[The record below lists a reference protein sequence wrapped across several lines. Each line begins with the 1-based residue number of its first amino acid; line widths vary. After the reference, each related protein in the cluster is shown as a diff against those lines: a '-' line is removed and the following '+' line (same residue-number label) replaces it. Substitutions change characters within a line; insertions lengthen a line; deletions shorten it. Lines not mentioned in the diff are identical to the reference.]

1 MEKEKKGFAGF
12 VKRNWLVILTGLTVG
27 AAAVVLTALGNPK
40 NMGFCIACFERDIA
54 GALSFHKA
62 GVVQYFRPEIVG
74 LVVGAMGM
82 AMIKKEWHPQGGSSP
97 FTRFML
103 GMLVM
108 IGALVFLGCPLRMVI
123 RIGGGDVNALIGL
136 LGFVVGIV
144 IGTFPLRFG
153 FTLNRAYKQ
162 NAFEGLFFPILM
174 AALLVLSLVTP
185 LFAKSEEGPGSM
197 HAPWYAAL
205 LIAIVVGAL
214 CQRSRLCMAGGVRD
228 VVLFKDFH
236 LIYGFIAIIV
246 AVLCGNVV
254 VNVINAVMPLFKDGM
269 PDHPIAHILN
279 AINGARPLFRF
290 AMADQPIAHTD
301 GVFNFL
307 GMALVGW
314 GSVLLGG
321 CPLRQL
327 ILAGE
332 GNSDSAVTVFGFIAG
347 AAVSHNFGLA
357 SSAKGIGEGPVLW
370 VLIAGFVILAVL
382 SIVNTKRRA

>member
-1 MEKEKKGFAGF
+1 MEKTQKGFAGF
-12 VKRNWLVILTGLTVG
+12 VKRNWLVILTGLLVG

-54 GALSFHKA
+54 GALKFHSA

-74 LVVGAMGM
+74 LVLGAMIM
-82 AMIKKEWHPQGGSSP
+82 SMIKKEWKPQGGSSP
-97 FTRFML
+97 ITRFVL

-136 LGFVVGIV
+136 LGFIVGIV

-162 NAFEGLFFPILM
+162 NKAEGLVFPIL
-174 AALLVLSLVTP
+174 LVVLFILSLIP
-185 LFAKSEEGPGSM
+185 DLFAKSTEGPGSM
-197 HAPWYAAL
+197 RAPWYAAL
-205 LIAIVVGAL
+205 LIALVVGAL

-228 VVLFKDFH
+228 VVMFKDFH
-236 LIYGFIAIIV
+236 LVYGFLAIIV
-246 AVLCGNVV
+246 AVLVGNLITH
-254 VNVINAVMPLFKDGM
+254 N
-269 PDHPIAHILN
+269 
-279 AINGARPLFRF
+279 FRF
-290 AMADQPIAHTD
+290 GLADQPIAHTD

-307 GMALVGW
+307 GMVLVGW

-357 SSAKGIGEGPVLW
+357 SSAKGIGAGPVLW
-370 VLIAGFVILAVL
+370 VLIAGFVILAAL
-382 SIVNTKRRA
+382 SVFNTKRRA

>member
-1 MEKEKKGFAGF
+1 MEIERKGFPGF
-12 VKRNWLVILTGLTVG
+12 MKRNWLVILTGLVVG

-54 GALSFHKA
+54 GSLKLHAA
-62 GVVQYFRPEIVG
+62 ANVQYFRPEIVG
-74 LVVGAMGM
+74 LVLGAMIM
-82 AMIKKEWHPQGGSSP
+82 SLIKKEWKSQGGSSP
-97 FTRFML
+97 FTRFLL

-123 RIGGGDVNALIGL
+123 RIGGGDVNALVGL
-136 LGFVVGIV
+136 LGFIVGIV

-162 NAFEGLFFPILM
+162 NAAEGLLFPIL
-174 AALLVLSLVTP
+174 LVVLFVLSLIP
-185 LFAKSEEGPGSM
+185 ELFAKSTEGPGSM
-197 HAPWYAAL
+197 RAPWYAAL
-205 LIAIVVGAL
+205 LIALVVGAL

-246 AVLCGNVV
+246 AVVVGNLITK
-254 VNVINAVMPLFKDGM
+254 NFKFG
-269 PDHPIAHILN
+269 I
-279 AINGARPLFRF
+279 
-290 AMADQPIAHTD
+290 ADQPVAHSD
-301 GVFNFL
+301 GIFNFL
-307 GMALVGW
+307 GMVLVGW

-332 GNSDSAVTVFGFIAG
+332 GNSDSAITVFGFIAG

-357 SSAKGIGEGPVLW
+357 SSPKGIGAGPVLW
-370 VLIAGFVILAVL
+370 VLIAGFVILAAL
-382 SIVNTKRRA
+382 SVFNTKRRA

>member
-1 MEKEKKGFAGF
+1 MEKQQSGFAGF
-12 VKRNWLVILTGLTVG
+12 VKRNWLVILTGLIVG

-54 GALSFHKA
+54 GSLKFHSA
-62 GVVQYFRPEIVG
+62 EVVQYFRPEIVG
-74 LVVGAMGM
+74 LVLGAMIM
-82 AMIKKEWHPQGGSSP
+82 SMIRKEWKPQGGSSP
-97 FTRFML
+97 ITRFVL

-136 LGFVVGIV
+136 LCFIAGIV

-162 NAFEGLFFPILM
+162 NKAEGLVFPILL
-174 AALLVLSLVTP
+174 AVLFVLSLLP
-185 LFAKSEEGPGSM
+185 ELFSRSEQGPGSQ
-197 HAPWYAAL
+197 HAPWIAAL

-236 LIYGFIAIIV
+236 LIYGFLAIIV
-246 AVLCGNVV
+246 AVLVGNLITH
-254 VNVINAVMPLFKDGM
+254 NFKFG
-269 PDHPIAHILN
+269 L
-279 AINGARPLFRF
+279 
-290 AMADQPIAHTD
+290 ADQPIAHTD
-301 GVFNFL
+301 GIFNFL

-357 SSAKGIGEGPVLW
+357 SSAKGIGAGPVLW
-370 VLIAGFVILAVL
+370 VLIAGFVILAAL
-382 SIVNTKRRA
+382 SVFNTKRRV

>member
-1 MEKEKKGFAGF
+1 METANKGFKGF
-12 VKRNWLVILTGLTVG
+12 VKRHWLVILTGLVTG
-27 AAAVVLTALGNPK
+27 AAAVVLSALGNPK

-54 GALSFHKA
+54 GSLKFHTA
-62 GVVQYFRPEIVG
+62 PVVQYFRPEIVG
-74 LVVGAMGM
+74 LVLGAMIM
-82 AMIKKEWHPQGGSSP
+82 SMIRKEWKPQGGSSP
-97 FTRFML
+97 FTRFLL

-123 RIGGGDVNALIGL
+123 RIGGGDVNALVGL

-162 NAFEGLFFPILM
+162 NAAEGLLFPILLTV
-174 AALLVLSLVTP
+174 LLVLSLATD
-185 LFAKSEEGPGSM
+185 LFVKSEKGPGSM

-205 LIAIVVGAL
+205 LIAFAVGAL

-246 AVLCGNVV
+246 AVLVGNLITG
-254 VNVINAVMPLFKDGM
+254 NFKFGL
-269 PDHPIAHILN
+269 AE
-279 AINGARPLFRF
+279 
-290 AMADQPIAHTD
+290 QPVAHTD

-307 GMALVGW
+307 SMVLVGW

-327 ILAGE
+327 VLAGE
-332 GNSDSAVTVFGFIAG
+332 GNSDSAITVFGFIAG
-347 AAVSHNFGLA
+347 AAVSHNFSLA
-357 SSAKGIGEGPVLW
+357 SSADGIGAGPVLW
-370 VLIAGFVILAVL
+370 VLIAGFVILAAL
-382 SIVNTKRRA
+382 SAVNTRRRA

>member
-1 MEKEKKGFAGF
+1 METEKKGFAGF
-12 VKRNWLVILTGLTVG
+12 IKRNWLVILTGLIVG
-27 AAAVVLTALGNPK
+27 AAAVILTALGNPK

-54 GALSFHKA
+54 GALKFHTA

-74 LVVGAMGM
+74 LVLGACIMSL
-82 AMIKKEWHPQGGSSP
+82 IKKEWKPQGGSSP
-97 FTRFML
+97 FTRFVL

-108 IGALVFLGCPLRMVI
+108 IVALVFLGCPLRMVI
-123 RIGGGDVNALIGL
+123 RIGGGDVNALVGL

-153 FTLNRAYKQ
+153 FSLNRAYKQ
-162 NAFEGLFFPILM
+162 NAFEGLLFPIL
-174 AALLVLSLVTP
+174 LVVLFVLSLIP
-185 LFAKSEEGPGSM
+185 ELFAKSTEGPGGM

-236 LIYGFIAIIV
+236 LIYGFLAIIV
-246 AVLCGNVV
+246 AVVIGNL
-254 VNVINAVMPLFKDGM
+254 ITKSFKFG
-269 PDHPIAHILN
+269 I
-279 AINGARPLFRF
+279 
-290 AMADQPIAHTD
+290 ADQPIAHTD
-301 GVFNFL
+301 GIFNFL

-357 SSAKGIGEGPVLW
+357 SSAKGIGSGPVLW
-370 VLIAGFVILAVL
+370 VLIAGFVILAAL
-382 SIVNTKRRA
+382 SVFNTKRRA

>member
-1 MEKEKKGFAGF
+1 METEKKGFAGF
-12 VKRNWLVILTGLTVG
+12 IKRNWLVILTGLVTG
-27 AAAVVLTALGNPK
+27 AAAVVLSALGNPA

-54 GALSFHKA
+54 GALKFHSA

-74 LVVGAMGM
+74 LVLGACIMSL
-82 AMIKKEWHPQGGSSP
+82 IRKEWKPQGGSSP
-97 FTRFML
+97 FTRFVL

-123 RIGGGDVNALIGL
+123 RIGGGDVNALVGL

-153 FTLNRAYKQ
+153 FSLNRAYKQ
-162 NAFEGLFFPILM
+162 NAFEGLLFPILFVV
-174 AALLVLSLVTP
+174 LFVLSLIP
-185 LFAKSEEGPGSM
+185 ELFAKSTEGPGSM

-236 LIYGFIAIIV
+236 LIYGFLAIIV
-246 AVLCGNVV
+246 AVVIGNL
-254 VNVINAVMPLFKDGM
+254 ITKSFKFG
-269 PDHPIAHILN
+269 I
-279 AINGARPLFRF
+279 
-290 AMADQPIAHTD
+290 ADQPIAHTD
-301 GVFNFL
+301 GIFNFL

-357 SSAKGIGEGPVLW
+357 SSAKGIGSGPVLW
-370 VLIAGFVILAVL
+370 VLIAGFVILAAL
-382 SIVNTKRRA
+382 SVFNTKRRA

>member
-1 MEKEKKGFAGF
+1 MENEKKGFAGF
-12 VKRNWLVILTGLTVG
+12 LKRNWLVILTGLIVG

-40 NMGFCIACFERDIA
+40 NMGFCIACFERDLT
-54 GALSFHKA
+54 GALKFHTA

-74 LVVGAMGM
+74 LVLGAMIM
-82 AMIKKEWHPQGGSSP
+82 SMIKKEWKPQGGSSP
-97 FTRFML
+97 FTRFLL

-123 RIGGGDVNALIGL
+123 RIGGGDVNALVGL
-136 LGFVVGIV
+136 LGFVVGVV

-162 NAFEGLFFPILM
+162 NALEGLLFPIL
-174 AALLVLSLVTP
+174 LVVLFILSLIP
-185 LFAKSEEGPGSM
+185 ELFAKSTEGPGSM

-205 LIAIVVGAL
+205 LIALVVGAL

-236 LIYGFIAIIV
+236 LIYGFLAIIV
-246 AVLCGNVV
+246 AVLIGNLITH
-254 VNVINAVMPLFKDGM
+254 NFKFG
-269 PDHPIAHILN
+269 L
-279 AINGARPLFRF
+279 
-290 AMADQPIAHTD
+290 ADQPIAHTD
-301 GVFNFL
+301 GIFNFL
-307 GMALVGW
+307 GMVLVGW

-347 AAVSHNFGLA
+347 AAASHNFGLA
-357 SSAKGIGEGPVLW
+357 SSAKGIGAGPVLW
-370 VLIAGFVILAVL
+370 VLIAGFVILAAL
-382 SIVNTKRRA
+382 SIFNTKRRA

>member
-1 MEKEKKGFAGF
+1 METEKKGFAGF
-12 VKRNWLVILTGLTVG
+12 IKRNWLVILTGLIVG
-27 AAAVVLTALGNPK
+27 AAAVILTALGNPK

-54 GALSFHKA
+54 GALKFHTA

-74 LVVGAMGM
+74 LVLGACIMSL
-82 AMIKKEWHPQGGSSP
+82 IKKEWKPQGGSSP
-97 FTRFML
+97 FTRFVL

-123 RIGGGDVNALIGL
+123 RIGGGDVNALVGL

-153 FTLNRAYKQ
+153 FSLNRAYKQ
-162 NAFEGLFFPILM
+162 NAFEGLLFPILFVV
-174 AALLVLSLVTP
+174 LFVLSLIP
-185 LFAKSEEGPGSM
+185 ELFAKSTEGPGSM

-236 LIYGFIAIIV
+236 LIYGFLAIIV
-246 AVLCGNVV
+246 AVVIGNL
-254 VNVINAVMPLFKDGM
+254 ITKSFKFG
-269 PDHPIAHILN
+269 I
-279 AINGARPLFRF
+279 
-290 AMADQPIAHTD
+290 ADQPIAHTD
-301 GVFNFL
+301 GIFNFL

-357 SSAKGIGEGPVLW
+357 SSAKGIGSGPVLW
-370 VLIAGFVILAVL
+370 VLIAGFVILAAL
-382 SIVNTKRRA
+382 SVFNTKRRA

>member
-1 MEKEKKGFAGF
+1 MEKKQKGFAGF
-12 VKRNWLVILTGLTVG
+12 VKRNWLVILTGLIVG

-54 GALSFHKA
+54 GALKFHSA

-74 LVVGAMGM
+74 LVLGAMIM
-82 AMIKKEWHPQGGSSP
+82 SMIKKEWKPQGGSSP
-97 FTRFML
+97 ITRFVL

-136 LGFVVGIV
+136 LGFIVGIV

-162 NAFEGLFFPILM
+162 NKAEGLVFPIL
-174 AALLVLSLVTP
+174 LVVLFILSLIP
-185 LFAKSEEGPGSM
+185 DLFAKSTEGPGSM
-197 HAPWYAAL
+197 RAPWYAAL
-205 LIAIVVGAL
+205 LIALVVGAL

-228 VVLFKDFH
+228 VVMFKDFH
-236 LIYGFIAIIV
+236 LVYGFLAIIV
-246 AVLCGNVV
+246 AVLVGNLITH
-254 VNVINAVMPLFKDGM
+254 N
-269 PDHPIAHILN
+269 
-279 AINGARPLFRF
+279 FRF
-290 AMADQPIAHTD
+290 GLADQPIAHTD

-307 GMALVGW
+307 GMMLVGW

-357 SSAKGIGEGPVLW
+357 SSAKGIGAGPVLW
-370 VLIAGFVILAVL
+370 VLIAGFLILAAL
-382 SIVNTKRRA
+382 SVFNTKRRA

>member
-1 MEKEKKGFAGF
+1 MEKKQKGFAGF
-12 VKRNWLVILTGLTVG
+12 VKRNWLVILTGLIVG

-54 GALSFHKA
+54 GALKFHSA

-74 LVVGAMGM
+74 LVLGAMIM
-82 AMIKKEWHPQGGSSP
+82 SMIRKEWKPQGGSSP
-97 FTRFML
+97 ITRFVL

-123 RIGGGDVNALIGL
+123 RIGGGDVIALIGL
-136 LGFVVGIV
+136 LGFIVGIV

-162 NAFEGLFFPILM
+162 NKAEGLVFPIL
-174 AALLVLSLVTP
+174 LVVLFILSLIP
-185 LFAKSEEGPGSM
+185 DLFAKSTEGPGSM
-197 HAPWYAAL
+197 RAPWYAAL
-205 LIAIVVGAL
+205 LIALVVGAL

-228 VVLFKDFH
+228 VVMFKDFH
-236 LIYGFIAIIV
+236 LVYGFLAIIV
-246 AVLCGNVV
+246 AVLVGNLITH
-254 VNVINAVMPLFKDGM
+254 N
-269 PDHPIAHILN
+269 
-279 AINGARPLFRF
+279 FRF
-290 AMADQPIAHTD
+290 GLADQPIAHTD
-301 GVFNFL
+301 GIFNFL
-307 GMALVGW
+307 GMVLVGW

-357 SSAKGIGEGPVLW
+357 SSAKGIGAGPVLW
-370 VLIAGFVILAVL
+370 VLIAGFVILAAL
-382 SIVNTKRRA
+382 SVFNTKRRA

>member
-1 MEKEKKGFAGF
+1 MEKKQKGFAGF
-12 VKRNWLVILTGLTVG
+12 VKRNWLVILTGLIVG

-54 GALSFHKA
+54 GALKFHSA

-74 LVVGAMGM
+74 LVLGAMIM
-82 AMIKKEWHPQGGSSP
+82 SMIKKEWKPQGGSSP
-97 FTRFML
+97 ITRFVL

-136 LGFVVGIV
+136 LGFIVGIV

-162 NAFEGLFFPILM
+162 NKAEGLVFPIL
-174 AALLVLSLVTP
+174 LVVLFILSLIP
-185 LFAKSEEGPGSM
+185 DLFAKSTEGPGSM
-197 HAPWYAAL
+197 RAPWYAAL
-205 LIAIVVGAL
+205 LIALVVGAL

-228 VVLFKDFH
+228 VVMFKDFH
-236 LIYGFIAIIV
+236 LVYGFLAIIV
-246 AVLCGNVV
+246 AVLVGNLITH
-254 VNVINAVMPLFKDGM
+254 N
-269 PDHPIAHILN
+269 
-279 AINGARPLFRF
+279 FRF
-290 AMADQPIAHTD
+290 GLADQPIAHTD
-301 GVFNFL
+301 GIFNFL
-307 GMALVGW
+307 GMVLVGW

-357 SSAKGIGEGPVLW
+357 SSAKGIGAGPVLW
-370 VLIAGFVILAVL
+370 VLIAGFVILAAL
-382 SIVNTKRRA
+382 SVFNTKRRA